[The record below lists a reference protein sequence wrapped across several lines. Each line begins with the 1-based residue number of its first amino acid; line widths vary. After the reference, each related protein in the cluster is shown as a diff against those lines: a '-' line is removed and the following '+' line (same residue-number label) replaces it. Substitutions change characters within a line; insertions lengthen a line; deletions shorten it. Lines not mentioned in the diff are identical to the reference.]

1 MVSLIH
7 MHLVMIKCS
16 SAVFQP
22 YTHDHRQVKANI
34 QRLLYL
40 ARMHTDLESACSE
53 TRVEKNRKLVDML
66 MPILQNELVLY
77 SPCLQDP
84 LILPINGNLSNKC
97 TDSD

>member
-1 MVSLIH
+1 MIEMENSVVILIH

-40 ARMHTDLESACSE
+40 ARTETLNLLALKLE
-53 TRVEKNRKLVDML
+53 
-66 MPILQNELVLY
+66 
-77 SPCLQDP
+77 
-84 LILPINGNLSNKC
+84 
-97 TDSD
+97 